1 MALFNFGKK
10 KAEQKTPACACNGGC
25 PASEAESMTHS
36 CCGEAVDGICCIK
49 VLGSGCASCHRL
61 YENTKTAVK

>member
-10 KAEQKTPACACNGGC
+10 KAEQKTPACACNGGS

-49 VLGSGCASCHRL
+49 VLG
-61 YENTKTAVK
+61 

>member
-10 KAEQKTPACACNGGC
+10 NEEQKTPACACNGGC

-36 CCGEAVDGICCIK
+36 CCGEAVERGELPEIK
-49 VLGSGCASCHRL
+49 IFSSSVIS
-61 YENTKTAVK
+61 

>member
-10 KAEQKTPACACNGGC
+10 KEEQKTPACACNGGC

-36 CCGEAVDGICCIK
+36 CCGEAVDGICCIRD
-49 VLGSGCASCHRL
+49 VRL
-61 YENTKTAVK
+61 ATSFTKTQKQL